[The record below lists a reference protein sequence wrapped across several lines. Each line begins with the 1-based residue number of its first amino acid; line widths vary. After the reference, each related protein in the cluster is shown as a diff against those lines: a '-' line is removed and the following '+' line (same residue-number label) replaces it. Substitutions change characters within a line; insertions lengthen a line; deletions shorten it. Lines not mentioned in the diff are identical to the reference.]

1 MRSIQFRTDINAL
14 RALAVA
20 AVVLFHFKVNVFP
33 GGFVGVDV
41 FFVISGYLMTSIITR
56 RLDKGSFSLIGFY
69 RDRARRIVPPLI
81 GLIFSLLVFGYFFL
95 DPYTYERLAS
105 SSLSA
110 LLFYSN
116 YVFQQQATGYFNP
129 LSYTKWLLHTWSLS
143 VEWQF
148 YILYPVI
155 VWGLYKFVKSRR
167 WLLTAL
173 WVLMFASLAASIGCS
188 LSFPTWT
195 FYFLPF
201 RGWELLAGG
210 IVALQFD
217 HVTYP
222 NQKTAYAVLAA
233 GFALIFIA
241 IFTFNEGTPWPYFWA
256 LFPVVGT
263 CLVISVRQTDLRAFT
278 NPVCSAI
285 GLWSYSTYLWHWPL
299 AVGSYYFGYVKTTP
313 LKVACLIIILTAFM
327 SAGAFIVTSVQKMW
341 DNRTAAIPSAK
352 SWQLPA
358 GISAFAMSALFAWF
372 ISGHEGLPNREPT
385 GLHDVAVYTTAK
397 NDFKYP
403 GACDGLDG
411 DGKLRPCRVGENIGG
426 KGVLF
431 IGDSQ
436 AMQILPH
443 FTEALAEKY
452 KTSFTFFTAHGCAP
466 IPGVGQTFASELPCG
481 EFMTKAFQ
489 AADTGDYSRIVIV
502 SRWSYMR
509 DLPHLDKTFADF
521 AARLAEFKKRGIA
534 VVIVSSTPVP
544 DDDVPL
550 QLLQRRFFGRPTT
563 DVEYEDRSRFEKEI
577 APMLPRLKAL
587 AQASGATFIDPFDYL
602 CDANRCP
609 TVDEERNSLFYD
621 QSHYRAEVMQTA
633 RFKFLDAVAGLKET
647 AQADN

>member
-14 RALAVA
+14 RALAVV

-56 RLDKGSFSLIGFY
+56 RLEKGSFSLIGFY
-69 RDRARRIVPPLI
+69 RDRARRIVPPLL
-81 GLIFSLLVFGYFFL
+81 GMVFSLLVFGYFFL

-105 SSLSA
+105 SGLSA

-116 YVFQQQATGYFNP
+116 FVFQQQATGYFNP

-148 YILYPVI
+148 YILYPI
-155 VWGLYKFVKSRR
+155 ILWGLYRFVASRPR
-167 WLLTAL
+167 FLMVL
-173 WVLMFASLAASIGCS
+173 WIIMLASLAASIACS
-188 LSFPTWT
+188 LLLPTWT
-195 FYFLPF
+195 FYQLPF

-217 HVTYP
+217 KVTYP
-222 NQKTAYAVLAA
+222 NQKTAYAVLAL
-233 GFALIFIA
+233 GFALIFFA
-241 IFTFNEGTPWPYFWA
+241 IFTFNESTPWPYFWA

-263 CLVISVRQTDLRAFT
+263 CLVISVRQTDLRVFT
-278 NPVCSAI
+278 NPVCTAI

-299 AVGSYYFGYVKTTP
+299 AVGAYYFGYVRTTP
-313 LKVACLIIILTAFM
+313 LKVASLIIILTAFM
-327 SAGAFIVTSVQKMW
+327 SAGAVAITSIQKLW
-341 DNRTAAIPSAK
+341 ENRAATAPLK

-358 GISAFAMSALFAWF
+358 GISAFVIACLFGWF
-372 ISGHEGLPNREPT
+372 ISAHEGLPNRQPT
-385 GLHDVAVYTTAK
+385 GPHDVEVYRQAK

-403 GACDGLDG
+403 GGCDGLSQDG
-411 DGKLRPCRVGENIGG
+411 QLRPCRVGESIGG

-436 AMQILPH
+436 AMQIYPH
-443 FTEALAEKY
+443 FTEALAQKY
-452 KTSFTFFTAHGCAP
+452 KTSFTFYTAHGCAP

-481 EFMTKAFQ
+481 EFMTKAFK
-489 AADTGDYSRIVIV
+489 AAETGDYSRIVVV

-509 DLPHLDKTFADF
+509 DLPHLDATFADF
-521 AARLAEFKKRGIA
+521 SVRLADLKKRGMT

-587 AQASGATFIDPFDYL
+587 AQSSGAIFIDPFDYL
-602 CDANRCP
+602 CDASRCP
-609 TVDEERNSLFYD
+609 TVDENRESLFYD
-621 QSHYRAEVMQTA
+621 QSHYRADAMQTA

-647 AQADN
+647 AQVNN